1 MQFNYL
7 PATAEPDDE
16 PAVINLVDTPGHADF
31 SEDTYRVLTAVDAA
45 VMLIDAAK
53 GLEPQTLK
61 LFQVCRHR
69 GIPVITVINKW
80 DRPGRTPLELI
91 DEISERIGLLPTP
104 LFFPVGI
111 AGDFRGLL
119 DRRTGRYIHFT
130 RTAGGATIAP
140 EELMDAD
147 AASAREEQAWTEAVE
162 ESELLT
168 EMGQDHDQELFLGG
182 QTSPMIFA
190 SAMLNFGVRQL
201 LETLV
206 ELAPSPVARAGIDG
220 EVREPTDPF
229 SAVVFKV
236 QAGMDSSHRDRLAFM
251 RIVSGEF
258 ERGMVVTHAQT
269 GKPFATKYAQA
280 VFGRDR
286 STVDT
291 AFPGDVVGLVNAT
304 ALRPAT
310 HCTTT
315 RAFSSRPSPRLRPS
329 TSRRCVPPPPTSTS
343 SSARVWT
350 SSTVKASCRCCATS
364 CAATPH
370 RFLPPSVRCS
380 SRSSPPA

>member
-1 MQFNYL
+1 
-7 PATAEPDDE
+7 
-16 PAVINLVDTPGHADF
+16 
-31 SEDTYRVLTAVDAA
+31 
-45 VMLIDAAK
+45 
-53 GLEPQTLK
+53 
-61 LFQVCRHR
+61 
-69 GIPVITVINKW
+69 
-80 DRPGRTPLELI
+80 
-91 DEISERIGLLPTP
+91 
-104 LFFPVGI
+104 
-111 AGDFRGLL
+111 
-119 DRRTGRYIHFT
+119 
-130 RTAGGATIAP
+130 
-140 EELMDAD
+140 MDAD